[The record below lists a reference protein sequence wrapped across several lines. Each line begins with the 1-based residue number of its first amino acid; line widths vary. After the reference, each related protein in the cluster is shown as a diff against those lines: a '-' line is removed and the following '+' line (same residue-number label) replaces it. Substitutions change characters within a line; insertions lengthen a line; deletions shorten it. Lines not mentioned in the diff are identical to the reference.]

1 MQLSTLVLPA
11 PLGPIRANNS
21 PLSTAKETSSRTVSP
36 PKRSVRCSTASSA
49 IPSPA
54 AAILLDVAVAPPAL
68 PGLPQIE
75 FLHVLVAAQPLGAAV
90 EHHAAVLHDVAVIRD
105 GQS

>member
-11 PLGPIRANNS
+11 PLGPIRANNL
-21 PLSTAKETSSRTVSP
+21 PLSTAKDTSWRTVSP

-54 AAILLDVAVAPPAL
+54 AAVLLDVAVAPPAFAGLAELQFLDQQQLRHADQTAAERQHL
-68 PGLPQIE
+68 PL
-75 FLHVLVAAQPLGAAV
+75 AA
-90 EHHAAVLHDVAVIRD
+90 
-105 GQS
+105 